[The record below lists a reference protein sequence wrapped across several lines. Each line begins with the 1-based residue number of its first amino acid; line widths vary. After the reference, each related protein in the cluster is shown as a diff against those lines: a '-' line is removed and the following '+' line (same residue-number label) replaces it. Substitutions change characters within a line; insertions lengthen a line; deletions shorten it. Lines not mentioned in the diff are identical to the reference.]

1 MPAERVFADTNL
13 FLRYL
18 TDDIPEQ
25 AQTFERLLRRAAQ
38 GEVLLLT
45 SALVVA
51 EIVWTLESYYGLS
64 KADIQAKV
72 LAFLNTPGLR
82 VAEEEI
88 ILKAIVWYGDK
99 NVDFIDA
106 YNAAWALS
114 QSVDRIATF
123 DRKHFARMEGIT
135 VEMPGE

>member
-1 MPAERVFADTNL
+1 MAEQIFADTNI

-25 AQTFERLLRRAAQ
+25 AQAFEQLLHRA
-38 GEVLLLT
+38 GKGDVILLT
-45 SALVVA
+45 SSLVMA

-64 KADIQAKV
+64 KIDIQAKI
-72 LAFLNTPGLR
+72 LAILNTPGLQ

-88 ILKAIVWYGDK
+88 ILQAAIWYGDK

-106 YNAAWALS
+106 YNAAWMFS
-114 QSVDRIATF
+114 HTVSRVATYDQRHYTRF
-123 DRKHFARMEGIT
+123 EGLV
-135 VEMPGE
+135 VEPPG